1 MRTTS
6 TGIALKVANTAAF
19 SLMYAAIKLAGPMPV
34 GEVIFFRSFFA
45 LIPVF
50 VLSCFMG
57 DPWLAVQTKR
67 PLFHVMR
74 SLAGV
79 CGMFL
84 NFAALQRLPLAD
96 ITGFSFVAPIFAVIL
111 ATFVL
116 NERAGPHRWLAVLA
130 GFGGVLLMIQ
140 PHGGVLHL
148 VRAGFSSGA
157 GLALMG
163 AALSAFVVIF
173 IRQMSTTERSEA
185 IVFYFMLTCA
195 VVSAVTMLW
204 DRSLP
209 TPAAAAWLMLA
220 GLLGGVGQICM
231 TFSYRYAE
239 PSLLAPFDYVAMVWA
254 VALGYFVLGE
264 VPQPMV
270 MAGAGVVVVA
280 GLYIVWRERRL
291 HRTEVAAAAE
301 MAIQVTE

>member
-50 VLSCFMG
+50 VLTFFMG
-57 DPWLAVQTKR
+57 DPWLAVRTKR
-67 PLFHVMR
+67 PLFHVLR

-130 GFGGVLLMIQ
+130 GFGGVLLMIE

-163 AALSAFVVIF
+163 AAISAFVVIF

-195 VVSAVTMLW
+195 VVSAATMLW
-204 DRSLP
+204 ARVLP
-209 TPAAAAWLMLA
+209 TPAAAAWLVLA

-291 HRTEVAAAAE
+291 HRTEIAAAAE
-301 MAIQVTE
+301 MALQATE

>member
-6 TGIALKVANTAAF
+6 TGILLKVANTAAF
-19 SLMYAAIKLAGPMPV
+19 SLMYAAIKLAGHYPV

-50 VLSCFMG
+50 VLAAFTCG
-57 DPWLAVQTKR
+57 PRQAVQTKR
-67 PLFHVMR
+67 PLFHILR

-96 ITGFSFVAPIFAVIL
+96 LTGFSFVAPIFAVIL

-116 NERAGPHRWLAVLA
+116 HERAGPHRWIAVLA
-130 GFGGVLLMIQ
+130 GFGGVLLMIE

-148 VRAGFSSGA
+148 LRAGFSSGA

-163 AALSAFVVIF
+163 AAISAFVVIF

-185 IVFYFMLTCA
+185 IVFYFMLTCS
-195 VVSAVTMLW
+195 VVSAATMLW
-204 DRSLP
+204 DRVLP
-209 TPAAAAWLMLA
+209 TPAAAAWLVLA

-231 TFSYRYAE
+231 TFSYRYAQ

-254 VALGYFVLGE
+254 VVLGYFVLGE
-264 VPQPMV
+264 VPKPMV
-270 MAGAGVVVVA
+270 MAGAGVVIVA
-280 GLYIVWRERRL
+280 GLYIVWRERRI
-291 HRTEVAAAAE
+291 HRATVDAAE
-301 MAIQVTE
+301 MAIQATE

>member
-6 TGIALKVANTAAF
+6 QGIALKVANTAAF
-19 SLMYAAIKLAGPMPV
+19 SLMYAVIKLAGAYPV

-45 LIPVF
+45 LVPV
-50 VLSCFMG
+50 
-57 DPWLAVQTKR
+57 LAFSAWSGGVREGIGTSR
-67 PLFHVMR
+67 PLFHILR

-84 NFAALQRLPLAD
+84 NFAALARLPLAD

-111 ATFVL
+111 AALFL
-116 NERAGPHRWLAVLA
+116 HERVGPYRWAAVLA
-130 GFGGVLLMIQ
+130 GFGGVLVMIE
-140 PHGGVLHL
+140 PHGGMLHL
-148 VRAGFSSGA
+148 LRAGFSSGA
-157 GLALMG
+157 TLALMG

-185 IVFYFMLTCA
+185 IVFYFMLTCS
-195 VVSAVTMLW
+195 VVSGVTLFW
-204 DRSLP
+204 HWTTP
-209 TPAAAAWLMLA
+209 TWSAAAWLV
-220 GLLGGVGQICM
+220 LGGVLGGIGQLCM

-264 VPQPMV
+264 VPKPLV
-270 MAGAGVVVVA
+270 MLGAGVVVAA
-280 GLYIVWRERRL
+280 GLFIIWRERRQHL
-291 HRTEVAAAAE
+291 ASADAAE
-301 MAIQVTE
+301 MAIQISE